1 MITSKRIFEHRV
13 CYVTSPEDTT
23 VLIAFDIQMES
34 DETIRWFDTIKERR
48 MRVGE
53 IIEDTHEH
61 FIFKRN
67 DHQQKGTYTFMP
79 MTLDIYNEK
88 VKHKILIPKAFA
100 DEKEMQRAFEK
111 TKENAW

>member
-1 MITSKRIFEHRV
+1 MTTSKQIFEHCV
-13 CYVTSPEDTT
+13 CYVASPEDTT
-23 VLIAFDIQMES
+23 VLIAFDIRMEGDNFIS
-34 DETIRWFDTIKERR
+34 WFDTVKERR

-53 IIEDTHEH
+53 IIEDTPEC
-61 FIFKRN
+61 FVFRRN
-67 DHQQKGTYTFMP
+67 DGQQKSTYTFMP